1 MVNISSLNLALY
13 PTDWSGENFSVDRA
27 SGGGAVKL
35 VDLENIVGFASAFLF
50 SYFESFVS

>member
-35 VDLENIVGFASAFLF
+35 VDLENIVSVAAAFLF
-50 SYFESFVS
+50 SYLESFFS